1 MDVKVFKSLYKPLT
15 WGGIPRVS
23 FISIV
28 VVTILIATFH
38 LNFNTVLVPL
48 FLYGVIW
55 KITKLDPKYP
65 RIIYENSKYKDVYLP
80 D

>member
-28 VVTILIATFH
+28 VQTIMDLEEYILLLENQLIIM
-38 LNFNTVLVPL
+38 V
-48 FLYGVIW
+48 
-55 KITKLDPKYP
+55 
-65 RIIYENSKYKDVYLP
+65 
-80 D
+80 

>member
-38 LNFNTVLVPL
+38 S
-48 FLYGVIW
+48 
-55 KITKLDPKYP
+55 KYP